1 MEIADF
7 NNYFD
12 KEEIKNVANGRCN
25 SKHPK
30 VVIPFKGRYIK
41 INTPNSERRLKNVM
55 SRKKARLYCLADK
68 VVDRLEKP
76 HSYYSSHNLYLWGY
90 DKVINSFIEECLN
103 TIRKEDLIINLDHS
117 KTETAFLKIVKA
129 KCKQRGVGFDV

>member
-1 MEIADF
+1 MNTIEIE
-7 NNYFD
+7 NT
-12 KEEIKNVANGRCN
+12 IKGRHR

-30 VVIPFKGRYIK
+30 VTIPFKGRYLK
-41 INTPNSERRLKNVM
+41 INAPNSERRLKNSM
-55 SRKKARLYCLADK
+55 ARKKARLYCLADK

-117 KTETAFLKIVKA
+117 KTETAFLKIVKV
-129 KCKQRGVGFDV
+129 KCKQRGVVFDV